1 MIPASLAEGDEGLT
15 RKTVS
20 NSRQHVNGRI
30 NESTKQLETN
40 TLELRRGRLLEV
52 APKSALEK
60 MLLLKASVKVGQVVR
75 ARKRKEV
82 SSFN

>member
-1 MIPASLAEGDEGLT
+1 MNYMNKLMRIGGLALLLAVAFASCVPQ
-15 RKTVS
+15 K
-20 NSRQHVNGRI
+20 
-30 NESTKQLETN
+30 
-40 TLELRRGRLLEV
+40 
-52 APKSALEK
+52 K